1 MHNCLEKID
10 IEEGRN
16 VEEEVEE
23 EVEDNLHEEKKR
35 YTI

>member
-16 VEEEVEE
+16 VEEVEE

>member
-10 IEEGRN
+10 TEEGRN
-16 VEEEVEE
+16 DEEVEE

>member
-1 MHNCLEKID
+1 MHNFLEKID

-16 VEEEVEE
+16 VEDVEE
-23 EVEDNLHEEKKR
+23 EVEDDLHEEKKR

>member
-23 EVEDNLHEEKKR
+23 DLHEEKKR

>member
-1 MHNCLEKID
+1 MHNFLEKVD

-16 VEEEVEE
+16 VEEVEE
-23 EVEDNLHEEKKR
+23 EVEDNLPEEKKR